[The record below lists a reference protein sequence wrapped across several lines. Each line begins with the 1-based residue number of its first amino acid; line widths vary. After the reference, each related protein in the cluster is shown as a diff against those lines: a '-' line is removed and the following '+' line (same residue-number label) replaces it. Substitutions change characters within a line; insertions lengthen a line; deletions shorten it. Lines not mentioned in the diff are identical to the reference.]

1 MGTHREHLVE
11 GSPNA
16 LTVKVYEPARDAGL
30 RPVLLLHGFAS
41 STALNWENTGWIRA
55 LTDAGRRVIAV
66 DLPGHGASPAPEEL
80 DAYTPSRIRA
90 DLLQTLQ
97 DCHVRPLRDGD
108 PTSGVDVVGYS
119 LGARLGWEFGGTQ
132 PQLVHRM
139 VLGGPASSDPLA
151 DFDLAAAQRFL
162 ADGTP
167 IMDASTADLLRMA
180 QLAPDNDLFA
190 LLSMVEAIKAEP
202 FDPAHTAPSM
212 PVLLIAGERD
222 TLAETMPQLSLLL
235 AGRGTKAAE
244 RRIAGRDHASTLTS
258 RDFKQAAIDFL
269 GAAQD

>member
-16 LTVKVYEPARDAGL
+16 LAVAVYEPAEDAGL

-41 STALNWENTGWIRA
+41 STALNWGNTGWIRA

-66 DLPGHGASPAPEEL
+66 DLPGHGTSPSPEEL

-97 DCHVRPLRDGD
+97 DCHVRPLREGD
-108 PTSGVDVVGYS
+108 PASGVDVVGYS

-132 PQLVHRM
+132 PQLVHRL
-139 VLGGPASSDPLA
+139 VLGGPASIDPLA
-151 DFDLAAAQRFL
+151 EFDLAAAQRYL
-162 ADGTP
+162 ADGAP
-167 IMDASTADLLRMA
+167 IEDPSTADLLRMA
-180 QLAPDNDLFA
+180 QLVPHNDLFA
-190 LLSMVEAIKAEP
+190 LLSMVEAIKTEP
-202 FDPAHTAPSM
+202 FDPVHAAPSM
-212 PVLLIAGERD
+212 PVLLIAGELD
-222 TLAETMPQLSLLL
+222 TLAETMPQLSQLLS
-235 AGRGTKAAE
+235 ARGTEASE
-244 RRIAGRDHASTLTS
+244 QRIPGRDHASTLTS

-269 GAAQD
+269 GT